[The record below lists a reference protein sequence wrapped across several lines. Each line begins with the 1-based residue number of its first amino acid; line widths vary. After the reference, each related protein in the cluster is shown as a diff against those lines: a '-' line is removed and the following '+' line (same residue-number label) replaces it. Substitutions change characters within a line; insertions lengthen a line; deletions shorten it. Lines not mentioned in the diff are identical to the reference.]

1 MNAENF
7 TEFLQS
13 TAHLYHLPYVE
24 LESLTLEFP
33 YSQNLHLLLFAKS
46 WLEQHPSA
54 EANLH
59 KASLYSTDR
68 RALYRFVQQLSAQL
82 LENEPSFQI
91 NEDFLELKDLSPL
104 VSLPEPSAPSD
115 MPKRVSSPLALSE
128 TTQGDERKAILPK
141 PKPVSTPTKDR
152 ETLKKE
158 LEALFSSEPAQVE
171 GPFAE
176 PQETVGPHPQSE
188 EEIPLPSTPSK
199 PEGTPFQL
207 IKAQLEAGLQS
218 RLSALS
224 AKKESPV
231 RFPVDPEAHPIQTP
245 LPKSNFS
252 TWRKTYSEEYLTQR
266 LKDLQ
271 QALRLE
277 DPISGLVQNSVRE
290 NIHLASETLAE
301 LLIRQQQYQKAIAVY
316 ERLILIFPEKTA
328 FFAGK
333 IESLKNLLE

>member
-33 YSQNLHLLLFAKS
+33 YSQNLQLLLFAKS
-46 WLEQHPSA
+46 WLEQHPNA

-59 KASLYSTDR
+59 KAALYSTDR
-68 RALYRFVQQLSAQL
+68 RALYRFVQLLSAQL

-91 NEDFLELKDLSPL
+91 NEDFLELKEITPL
-104 VSLPEPSAPSD
+104 VPLPEPIAPSET
-115 MPKRVSSPLALSE
+115 PKRATAPLTFTERAPSE
-128 TTQGDERKAILPK
+128 NKKTILPK
-141 PKPVSTPTKDR
+141 PKPATAPPKDR
-152 ETLKKE
+152 DALKRE
-158 LEALFSSEPAQVE
+158 LQALFSSEPAQAE
-171 GPFAE
+171 DASNE
-176 PQETVGPHPQSE
+176 PQETIPSE
-188 EEIPLPSTPSK
+188 EAISMPPTPS
-199 PEGTPFQL
+199 PGEETPSHVLKEQ
-207 IKAQLEAGLQS
+207 IEANLQS

-224 AKKESPV
+224 PKKEPTV
-231 RFPVDPEAHPIQTP
+231 RYSDHSGAPPAQTP

-252 TWRKTYSEEYLTQR
+252 TWRQTYSEEYLTQR

-277 DPISGLVQNSVRE
+277 DPIAGLAQNSVRE

-301 LLIRQQQYQKAIAVY
+301 LLIRQEQFQKAIAVY